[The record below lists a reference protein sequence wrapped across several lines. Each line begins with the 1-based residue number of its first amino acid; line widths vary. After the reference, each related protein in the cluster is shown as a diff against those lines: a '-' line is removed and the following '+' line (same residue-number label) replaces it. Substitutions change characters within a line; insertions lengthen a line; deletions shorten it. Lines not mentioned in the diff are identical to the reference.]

1 MRSLTLHI
9 RSLFYQ
15 KKVLCSFF
23 KFQDVPAMA
32 NIIKQALLVATT
44 KEAAQRRSKDS
55 LFHKNSQSSTG
66 KTLRFKLAVNF
77 KVC

>member
-32 NIIKQALLVATT
+32 NIKQALLVATT

-66 KTLRFKLAVNF
+66 KTLRFKLTVNF
-77 KVC
+77 KVW